1 MGFKW
6 QRCKRI
12 PYTNNRRRIMDTK
25 KIMKWFIGLFFIL
38 AGLAAFGIAIP
49 FANYL
54 TGIFGVVGGVLY
66 LLDK

>member
-1 MGFKW
+1 
-6 QRCKRI
+6 
-12 PYTNNRRRIMDTK
+12 MDAK
-25 KIMKWFIGLFFIL
+25 KIKKWFIGLFFVL
-38 AGLAAFGIAIP
+38 AGLAAFGVSIP